1 MLLIKNV
8 SMDVSGSWEPR
19 DVAIAGGKIEGIGT
33 DLSCGLPSV
42 KVLDA
47 AGKKAVPGYLDQH
60 VHIAGGG
67 GEGGFSN
74 RTPEIRLADCV
85 RAGVTTLVG
94 LLGTDGTARSVE
106 SLLAKTKALREEGL
120 SAYCLTGSY
129 EYPSPTITG
138 SVKKDIALIDEIL
151 GVKVAISDH
160 RSSQMSREELLRLA
174 SEATVGGLLANKP
187 GIVYMHVGKG
197 KGKLDMIFDILEHED
212 IPISTF
218 RPTHVGKVFDDAIR
232 FANLGGY
239 IDFTAGP
246 DTELAAAQL
255 AEAFQK
261 APMDRITLST
271 DSNGSVPVWNEKK
284 ELIGIGV
291 GRIDALH
298 EVVRR
303 LALEHGVPLG
313 DAVKVATE
321 NVARALGL
329 SPRKGRIAPG
339 SDGDL
344 LLLDDELR
352 IDTVIAG
359 GKVMMREKE
368 LFVKGNF
375 E

>member
-1 MLLIKNV
+1 MLIIKNV
-8 SMDVSGSWEPR
+8 VLEGSGGPEPS
-19 DVAIAGGKIEGIGT
+19 DLAIAGGKIEAIGK
-33 DLSCGLPSV
+33 DLSCGFSSV
-42 KVLDA
+42 RVIDA
-47 AGKKAVPGYLDQH
+47 EGKRAIPGYLDQH
-60 VHIAGGG
+60 VHVTGGG

-74 RTPEIRLADCV
+74 RTPEIRLSDCV
-85 RAGVTTLVG
+85 KAGVTTLVG

-106 SLLAKTKALREEGL
+106 NLLAKIKALKEEGL

-138 SVKKDIALIDEIL
+138 SVKKDIVFIEEVL

-160 RSSQMSREELLRLA
+160 RSSGMNRRELIRLA
-174 SEATVGGLLANKP
+174 SEATVGGLLADKP
-187 GIVYMHVGKG
+187 GIVYMHLGKG
-197 KGKLDMIFDILEHED
+197 KGKLGLIFDILEHED

-246 DTELAAAQL
+246 DTAATAEQL
-255 AEAFQK
+255 ARAFREAP
-261 APMDRITLST
+261 ADRITLST
-271 DSNGSVPVWNEKK
+271 DSNGSIPVWSEKK

-291 GRIDALH
+291 GRIDTLH
-298 EVVRR
+298 EVVRH
-303 LALEHGVPLG
+303 LVLEYGVPLG
-313 DAVKVATE
+313 DAVKVSTE
-321 NVARALGL
+321 NVAHALGL

-344 LLLDDELR
+344 LLLDEELQ

-359 GKVMMREKE
+359 GKVMMQGKE
-368 LFVKGNF
+368 LFVKGKF

>member
-8 SMDVSGSWEPR
+8 GMDVSGSWEPR
-19 DVAIAGGKIEGIGT
+19 DLVIAGGKIEEIGT
-33 DLSCGLPSV
+33 GLFCGLPSA

-47 AGKKAVPGYLDQH
+47 AGKKAIPGYLDQH
-60 VHIAGGG
+60 VHITGGG

-74 RTPEIRLADCV
+74 RTPEIRLSDCV

-106 SLLAKTKALREEGL
+106 NLLAKTKALREEGL

-138 SVKKDIALIDEIL
+138 SVKKDIVFIEEVL

-160 RSSQMSREELLRLA
+160 RSSHMTREELVRLA

-187 GIVYMHVGKG
+187 GIVYMHVGSG
-197 KGKLDMIFDILEHED
+197 REKLDMIFDILEHGD

-218 RPTHVGKVFDDAIR
+218 RPTHVGRVFDDAVR

-246 DTELAAAQL
+246 DTERAAAQV
-255 AEAFQK
+255 AEALQK
-261 APMDRITLST
+261 APADRITLST
-271 DSNGSVPVWNEKK
+271 DSNGSIPVWNEKK
-284 ELIGIGV
+284 ELVGIGV

-303 LALEHGVPLG
+303 LVLEHGVPLG
-313 DAVKVATE
+313 DAVRLATE

-344 LLLDDELR
+344 LLLDDELQ
-352 IDTVIAG
+352 IDTVVAN
-359 GKVMMREKE
+359 GKIMMQEKR

>member
-1 MLLIKNV
+1 MLIIKNV
-8 SMDVSGSWEPR
+8 VLEGAGGPEPL
-19 DVAIAGGKIEGIGT
+19 DLVIAGGKIEEIGKN
-33 DLSCGLPSV
+33 LSCGFGSV
-42 KVLDA
+42 RVIDA
-47 AGKKAVPGYLDQH
+47 EGKRAIPGYLDQH
-60 VHIAGGG
+60 VHVTGGG

-74 RTPEIRLADCV
+74 RTPEIRLSDCV
-85 RAGVTTLVG
+85 KAGVTTLVG

-106 SLLAKTKALREEGL
+106 NLLAKIKALREEGL

-138 SVKKDIALIDEIL
+138 SVKKDIAFIEEVL

-160 RSSQMSREELLRLA
+160 RSSGMSRQELIRLA

-187 GIVYMHVGKG
+187 GIVYMHLGKG
-197 KGKLDMIFDILEHED
+197 KGKLGLIFDILEHED

-218 RPTHVGKVFDDAIR
+218 RPTHVGKAFDDAIR

-246 DTELAAAQL
+246 DTELTAGQL
-255 AEAFQK
+255 AEAFRK
-261 APMDRITLST
+261 ASPDRITLST
-271 DSNGSVPVWNEKK
+271 DSNGSMPLWSEKK

-291 GRIDALH
+291 GRIDTLH

-303 LALEHGVPLG
+303 LVLEHGIPLG
-313 DAVKVATE
+313 DAVKVSTE
-321 NVARALGL
+321 NVAHALGL

-344 LLLDDELR
+344 LLLDEELQ

-359 GKVMMREKE
+359 GKVMMQGKE
-368 LFVKGNF
+368 LFVKGKF